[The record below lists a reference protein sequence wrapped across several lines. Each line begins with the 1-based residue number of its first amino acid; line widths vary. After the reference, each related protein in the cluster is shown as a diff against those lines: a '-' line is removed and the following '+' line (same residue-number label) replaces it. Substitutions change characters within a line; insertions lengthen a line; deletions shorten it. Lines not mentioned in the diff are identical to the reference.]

1 MPKAIDIE
9 ALKEQFHLNGL
20 PVTVKFIDETSYSLE
35 PDRKVSDYTADELKA
50 ITNHTVEYFISINGS
65 YNLEQHFIDLHM
77 EFKRI
82 RLSLVD
88 HQIISLREDMG
99 FTFGKDFDKLD
110 RKISGNF
117 IDTTKEAKEST
128 HDLMRAIP
136 SEALTSIKS
145 LYSTYLWQINEVLST
160 ESVLKGFKLKQGV
173 SVDNLNVD
181 WFTEMLKTH
190 KFIDD
195 SITAEEVR
203 CLFGGVLKCPINWKK
218 RLHTFSELMYLLDE
232 THGVIANTGKWPTA
246 CEIFTVEGEELV
258 HGKNYSSN
266 RLSTNS
272 NTAKQLREDVAECV
286 AELLKNPN
294 KN

>member
-50 ITNHTVEYFISINGS
+50 LTNHTVEYSISIDGVS
-65 YNLEQHFIDLHM
+65 ELKQYFIDMHM
-77 EFKRI
+77 KFKRV

-88 HQIISLREDMG
+88 HHIISLREDIG
-99 FTFGKDFDKLD
+99 FTFGKNFDKMD
-110 RKISGNF
+110 GNISGNF
-117 IDTTKEAKEST
+117 IDSTKEAKASSQ
-128 HDLMRAIP
+128 DLVIP
-136 SEALTSIKS
+136 SEALKSIKS
-145 LYSTYLWQINEVLST
+145 MYSTYLWQINEVLST